1 MYAIIIIVNEREVIT
16 MTEREMFINA
26 VERTGRPF
34 FWYDDNTMVLEGDGG
49 IEVEFNEEGQI
60 ISIL

>member
-1 MYAIIIIVNEREVIT
+1 

-26 VERTGRPF
+26 IERTGRPF
-34 FWYDDNTMVLEGDGG
+34 FWYDDNTKVLEGDGG
-49 IEVEFNEEGQI
+49 IEVEYNEEGQI

>member
-1 MYAIIIIVNEREVIT
+1 

-26 VERTGRPF
+26 VERTGRPY
-34 FWYDDNTMVLEGDGG
+34 FWYDENTMVLEGDGG

>member
-1 MYAIIIIVNEREVIT
+1 
-16 MTEREMFINA
+16 MFVNA
-26 VERTGRPF
+26 VERTGRPY
-34 FWYDDNTMVLEGDGG
+34 FWYDDNTMVLRGDGG

>member
-1 MYAIIIIVNEREVIT
+1 

-26 VERTGRPF
+26 VERTGRPY
-34 FWYDDNTMVLEGDGG
+34 FWYNDNIMVLKGDGG
-49 IEVEFNEEGQI
+49 IEVTFNEEGQI